1 MGIRDLP
8 FWGRMAAEVADAGLD
23 KLGEKKCL
31 AKGHKWRDVKAIV
44 VREDGGVEELPKGA
58 AQRCSRCG
66 AERSMLGE

>member
-1 MGIRDLP
+1 M
-8 FWGRMAAEVADAGLD
+8 GLD

-44 VREDGGVEELPKGA
+44 LREDGGVEELPKGA

-66 AERSMLGE
+66 AERSMIGE